1 MSCSLVDLGEA
12 AHLGDGLG
20 AGEDLGDVP
29 ALAGGFR
36 PEAVGVGAGDG
47 AQAAAAIGLQEGVRD
62 VAEAGDGDAEV
73 LRRAAARP
81 RLRARQLVAVA
92 TTLRSDGIVA
102 DLRRKGGYAAPTVPD
117 RSLTGRIPGTFSG
130 RTVVALC

>member
-1 MSCSLVDLGEA
+1 MTASAPEKTLGMFQRSRA
-12 AHLGDGLG
+12 AS
-20 AGEDLGDVP
+20 
-29 ALAGGFR
+29 R

-117 RSLTGRIPGTFSG
+117 RSLTGRIPGTFFSG